1 MVESLTEPMPP
12 PRWWYWYVTGG
23 GAVAV
28 LALVVGLFG
37 LWSNDQNAAR
47 QAECFSSFA
56 ARFSNVSKEVRE
68 AQVAVDEVQQ
78 RADAAAANRD
88 AAFQKVLTFI
98 VANDDDQTKGLRLF
112 ARLTTTNRVL
122 VHERKLLVTSRE
134 HLQDVRAK
142 HPIPEA
148 PTRTRCELIGH

>member
-12 PRWWYWYVTGG
+12 PRWWYWYVLVFSG
-23 GAVAV
+23 VA
-28 LALVVGLFG
+28 LAALFVGLFG
-37 LWSNDQNAAR
+37 LYSNDRNAAR

-56 ARFSNVSKEVRE
+56 ARFSNVSKEVRQ

-98 VANDDDQTKGLRLF
+98 VADDNDETKGLRLF
-112 ARLTTTNRVL
+112 ARLTDSNRAL